1 MINYYIIK
9 LCFVVEEDVVYPHRL
24 SYSTSRSIVTNRVYL
39 SIDIVVFCFFCCSF
53 SHFILIQYK

>member
-9 LCFVVEEDVVYPHRL
+9 LCYVVEDIYVVYPHRL

-39 SIDIVVFCFFCCSF
+39 SIDIVVFCFFVVLF
-53 SHFILIQYK
+53 LILF

>member
-39 SIDIVVFCFFCCSF
+39 SIDIVVFCFFVVLF
-53 SHFILIQYK
+53 LILF